1 MAYTARFADSSKIK
15 QNDHGPEVISVP
27 SSPKAKRA
35 LLLAGVVLVALLLAG
50 FVTGAIGA
58 SLFGSESF
66 LGRPEVHLPPQVITG
81 VEVVHSGSEG
91 DHGEE
96 HSGLPRGFVLTNTML
111 SAWISTAVIIVFF
124 LLATRRM
131 SLIPSRLQNL
141 AEWIVETLHNFV
153 ESVAGREYGRKFFP
167 VIATIFL
174 FVAVNAWLELIP
186 IYQSLGFKD
195 EGGNLTTHLLRGAPT
210 DLNFPL
216 ALALVSFIF
225 VEYWGIRAHGR
236 KYMKEF
242 LRFDNL
248 LKGRIFTGLI
258 DVFVGFLELLSHV
271 IRIISFTFR
280 LFGNVTA
287 GAILLM
293 VIGFLLPFVAL
304 LPFYGLELLVGFI
317 QALIFAG
324 LTLCFVAVAVAPHQ
338 EEHS

>member
-1 MAYTARFADSSKIK
+1 M
-15 QNDHGPEVISVP
+15 P
-27 SSPKAKRA
+27 STPKAKRL

-58 SLFGSESF
+58 SLFGTDSF
-66 LGRPEVHLPPQVITG
+66 LDRPQVHLPPQAITG
-81 VEVVHSGSEG
+81 LEVSHNGIEGDHGAHG

-96 HSGLPRGFVLTNTML
+96 HSGLPGGFVLTNTMV
-111 SAWISTAVIIVFF
+111 SAWISMAVIIIFF

-131 SLIPSRLQNL
+131 SLVPSRLQNV
-141 AEWIVETLHNFV
+141 AEWVVETLHNFV

-174 FVAVNAWLELIP
+174 FVAVNAWLELLP
-186 IYQSLGFKD
+186 LYQSLGFKD
-195 EGGNLTTHLLRGAPT
+195 EEGHLTTHLLRAAPT

-216 ALALVSFIF
+216 SLAIVSFIF

-248 LKGRIFTGLI
+248 LKGRIFTGMI
-258 DVFVGFLELLSHV
+258 DVFVGFLELLSHF
-271 IRIISFTFR
+271 IRIVSFTFR
-280 LFGNVTA
+280 LFGNITA
-287 GAILLM
+287 GEILLL
-293 VIGFLLPFVAL
+293 VIGFLVPFVAL